1 MTTIA
6 NTGILRP
13 GEVGYDEARQVW
25 NAMVDRRPAMIA
37 RCRERRDV
45 VAAISLA
52 RREGLEIGVRCGG
65 HSVVGHGVPDHGL
78 MVDLRPMGGVR
89 VDPDRRRAWVQGGA
103 LLSALDAATQPYG
116 LATTAGNIS
125 HTGVGGLTLGGGMGW
140 LAREHGLTCDN
151 VVSFEVVTA
160 VATSYVHRPRRTPS
174 CFGGCEAAAE
184 TSEW

>member
-37 RCRERRDV
+37 RCGESRDV
-45 VAAISLA
+45 LAAISLA

-65 HSVVGHGVPDHGL
+65 HSVVGHGVPEGGL

-89 VDPDRRRAWVQGGA
+89 VDPDRRRAWYRAVQ
-103 LLSALDAATQPYG
+103 
-116 LATTAGNIS
+116 
-125 HTGVGGLTLGGGMGW
+125 
-140 LAREHGLTCDN
+140 C
-151 VVSFEVVTA
+151 
-160 VATSYVHRPRRTPS
+160 
-174 CFGGCEAAAE
+174 
-184 TSEW
+184 

>member
-13 GEVGYDEARQVW
+13 GEVGYDVARQVW

-65 HSVVGHGVPDHGL
+65 HSV
-78 MVDLRPMGGVR
+78 
-89 VDPDRRRAWVQGGA
+89 
-103 LLSALDAATQPYG
+103 
-116 LATTAGNIS
+116 
-125 HTGVGGLTLGGGMGW
+125 GGGPG
-140 LAREHGLTCDN
+140 A
-151 VVSFEVVTA
+151 
-160 VATSYVHRPRRTPS
+160 RPRPER
-174 CFGGCEAAAE
+174 GR
-184 TSEW
+184 